1 MITSSKPGVDKS
13 FSLVDTRSNGCG
25 YRPAFCSEDPRV
37 FYWGY
42 SGRSVNLATHTHLA
56 PTLKMS
62 TTVPL
67 SPFSANH
74 GMFWVTFT
82 FMVSEDSVAVVG
94 GRPVMRKGL
103 KS

>member
-1 MITSSKPGVDKS
+1 MGTAQTSVQRIPGSFPGV
-13 FSLVDTRSNGCG
+13 
-25 YRPAFCSEDPRV
+25 
-37 FYWGY
+37 
-42 SGRSVNLATHTHLA
+42 SGRGVNLATHTYLVR
-56 PTLKMS
+56 TLKMS
-62 TTVPL
+62 TTVPV

-82 FMVSEDSVAVVG
+82 FMVQEDSVAMVG